1 MKAEEIRSSLRWNVD
16 RIAKRDFSNS
26 GFDPLIFSA
35 LMEIAAQLAEL
46 NEGLRKGDFAVETK
60 VVEP

>member
-16 RIAKRDFSNS
+16 RMAQRVDKGDFTR
-26 GFDPLIFSA
+26 LIFSA